1 MMWSFS
7 SSPVKQ
13 YRSDVESWILTK
25 LLAPLDNSKFSCTAR
40 YLNRG
45 TEHSYSWPIYFQPL
59 TAFSFPLLVVYTSNN
74 SISLSHK
81 TSTSHQH
88 QPASS
93 TFLSQK
99 ISSGHQHQPAEH
111 SVRWIRWHDGKESA
125 WNISLPKRS
134 VRRFAGTDVLHRNHE
149 KRKFWNFSSAI
160 ARQSATNHCQ
170 VSRTRWGTFQISI
183 TA

>member
-1 MMWSFS
+1 MHEDWFAATSSTGINDWWVLLYLTNRIWMMWSFS

-99 ISSGHQHQPAEH
+99 ISTSHQHQPAEH
-111 SVRWIRWHDGKESA
+111 DLWILRYLETTVQLQHDG
-125 WNISLPKRS
+125 WIWI
-134 VRRFAGTDVLHRNHE
+134 V
-149 KRKFWNFSSAI
+149 FSPLKLI
-160 ARQSATNHCQ
+160 LMQQT
-170 VSRTRWGTFQISI
+170 
-183 TA
+183 